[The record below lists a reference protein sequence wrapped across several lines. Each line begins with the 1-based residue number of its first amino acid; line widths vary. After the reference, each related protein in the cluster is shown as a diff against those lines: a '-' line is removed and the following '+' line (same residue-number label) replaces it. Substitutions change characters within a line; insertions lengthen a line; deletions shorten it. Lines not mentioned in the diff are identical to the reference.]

1 MKTTAPVHELF
12 LNYACNAKC
21 PFCYNPPIT
30 QELLRLDL
38 SFEQAAASLYKAAK
52 AGRTRLN
59 LNGGEVTLR
68 DDLAKLVALAR
79 KLGFSQITLV
89 TNGIRLGYPEY
100 VESLV
105 ESGLTHVRISVH
117 AADAKTHDEIV
128 AIPGAYE
135 KVLKA
140 VGNVRDADIPLGLN
154 FVIIKKNLAKLPDFL
169 SYFCGE
175 LKVDDVILYFPHL
188 RGMMAL
194 NADREAPTYAESAPF
209 IKKGFARLGRARESV
224 LLANFPPC
232 ALPELADRMLD
243 WARDDHAPA
252 DMTHPEGFSEDVGE
266 MKDGQRA
273 PVPACA
279 ACALEPRCL
288 GVEREYVARRGA
300 GEFAPVKK
308 EPART

>member
-12 LNYACNAKC
+12 LNYACSAKC

-52 AGRTRLN
+52 AGLTRLN
-59 LNGGEVTLR
+59 LHGGEVTLR
-68 DDLAKLVALAR
+68 DDLPKLLALAR
-79 KLGFSQITLV
+79 KLGFSEITLV
-89 TNGIRLGYPEY
+89 TNGIRLGIPEY

-105 ESGLTHVRISVH
+105 ASGLTHVRISVH

-135 KVLKA
+135 KVLQA
-140 VGNVRDADIPLGLN
+140 VANVRDAGIPLGLN
-154 FVIIKKNLAKLPDFL
+154 FVIIKKNVAKLPAFT

-175 LKVDDVILYFPHL
+175 LGVDDVIVYFPHL

-194 NADREAPTYAESAPF
+194 NADAQAPTYAEAAPF
-209 IKKGFARLGRARESV
+209 VRKAAARPGV

-232 ALPELADRMLD
+232 ALPELAGRMLD
-243 WARDDHAPA
+243 WARDDHAPG
-252 DMTHPEGFSEDVGE
+252 DMTHPEGFSEGIGE
-266 MKDGQRA
+266 MKDEQRA

-279 ACALEPRCL
+279 SCALEPRCL
-288 GVEREYVARRGA
+288 GVEREYVARYGA
-300 GEFAPVKK
+300 GEFAPVKREAAK
-308 EPART
+308 A